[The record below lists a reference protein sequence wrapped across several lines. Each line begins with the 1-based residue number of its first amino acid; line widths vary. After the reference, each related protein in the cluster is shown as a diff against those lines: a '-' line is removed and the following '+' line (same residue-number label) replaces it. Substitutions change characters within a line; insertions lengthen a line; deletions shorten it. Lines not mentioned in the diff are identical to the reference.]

1 MRIVIVDDSP
11 SVRDARQLWLRE
23 ATDAQVDALDFEGA
37 LALGTRWGQ
46 VDIAVLDGHDRRSP
60 ERRAAAARRS
70 GVDSIPAHDHFPGAR
85 LAQEVR
91 RHTPAGVTSIILISA
106 YARENEL
113 ISRRIVQAGVDY
125 VFDHCE
131 VDQDRETFVRA
142 VTQPWT
148 FSSRRASI
156 DWAALGYERAPDVQA
171 AIDIAES
178 SPVADMVLND
188 EAHVAHPSDEW
199 AIRSVRHRLGD
210 ALPGGVSAGAGPR
223 QARAPRKSWLSQ
235 QLGLAL
241 GRHLPTDPE

>member
-1 MRIVIVDDSP
+1 MIVDDSL

-91 RHTPAGVTSIILISA
+91 RHTTAGVTSIILISA

-125 VFDHCE
+125 VFDHFE

-171 AIDIAES
+171 AIDIAE
-178 SPVADMVLND
+178 
-188 EAHVAHPSDEW
+188 
-199 AIRSVRHRLGD
+199 RRH
-210 ALPGGVSAGAGPR
+210 GAQRRGAR
-223 QARAPRKSWLSQ
+223 RAPERRVGDSVGASPA
-235 QLGLAL
+235 G
-241 GRHLPTDPE
+241 

>member
-113 ISRRIVQAGVDY
+113 ISRRIVEAGPTSPTTGSPPRRKPGRTRRGRCTPPASRTV
-125 VFDHCE
+125 
-131 VDQDRETFVRA
+131 TFVRA
-142 VTQPWT
+142 VT
-148 FSSRRASI
+148 
-156 DWAALGYERAPDVQA
+156 
-171 AIDIAES
+171 
-178 SPVADMVLND
+178 
-188 EAHVAHPSDEW
+188 
-199 AIRSVRHRLGD
+199 
-210 ALPGGVSAGAGPR
+210 
-223 QARAPRKSWLSQ
+223 
-235 QLGLAL
+235 
-241 GRHLPTDPE
+241 